1 MNKNK
6 VMYMA
11 GIIMSLTAIVLGIVR
26 VAIKTNNTKQNV
38 LETINS
44 INRMTNE
51 ENKIANFVGN
61 IEVKKES
68 TDGEEK
74 NETKSQDK
82 MVQTSIETKK
92 SSKKVIVIDP
102 GHQTKGNS
110 EKEPIGPGAT
120 ETKAKVTGGATGVAT
135 GKTEYQLNLEVA
147 LKLKS
152 ALENKGY
159 SVIMTRTE
167 NNVNISNS
175 ERAQIANNANA
186 AAFIR
191 IHANSI
197 DDSSVKGALTM
208 CQTSNNKYNGVI
220 AEQSYKL
227 SKAVLENFVAE
238 TGAVNKGVTRTD
250 TMSGINWCTVPTTIV
265 EMGFMSN
272 QEEDKLMIT
281 EEYQNKM
288 VNGMVNGIEQ
298 YLN

>member
-1 MNKNK
+1 MSKNK
-6 VMYMA
+6 VMYIA
-11 GIIMSLTAIVLGIVR
+11 GIIMSVIAILIGIAR
-26 VAIKTNNTKQNV
+26 ATIKMNNTKQNV

-44 INRMTNE
+44 INSMVNE
-51 ENKIANFVGN
+51 QSKIANLVDN
-61 IEVKKES
+61 IEVKKEN
-68 TDGEEK
+68 TDVEEK
-74 NETKSQDK
+74 NETKDQDK
-82 MVQTSIETKK
+82 TVQTSAETKE

-110 EKEPIGPGAT
+110 EKEPIGPGAS

-147 LKLKS
+147 LKLRS

-208 CQTSNNKYNGVI
+208 CQTANNKYNGNI
-220 AEQSYKL
+220 AAQSYKL

-238 TGAVNKGVTRTD
+238 TGAINKGVTRTD

-272 QEEDKLMIT
+272 PEEDKLMAS
-281 EEYQNKM
+281 EEYQDKM
-288 VNGMVNGIEQ
+288 VRGIVKGIEQ